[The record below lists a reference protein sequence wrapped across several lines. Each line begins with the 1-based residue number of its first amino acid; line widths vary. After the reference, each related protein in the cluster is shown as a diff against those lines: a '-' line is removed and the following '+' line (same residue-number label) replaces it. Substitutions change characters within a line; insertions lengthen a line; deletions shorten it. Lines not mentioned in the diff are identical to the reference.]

1 MLGTV
6 QNLLLFML
14 KRKQAPKAAIISLP
28 PHKWN
33 EKIETLS
40 PSCFVFMYTAD
51 SWDSKMAPQWT
62 CCIDIPSWIKVHF
75 VAHTWSASGATWLMW
90 LDCKEH
96 LPRSLSTQ
104 PLHEVHH
111 CEKGNHTESDMLWEA
126 QVYQME
132 ICEER
137 KMPGQFS
144 VISATFVVV
153 CDIVG
158 IFKDYVWTW
167 ALLSPVSID
176 PHTGNYM
183 TINIRKPP
191 NKAHNHQLLLNKPIQ
206 LVFLVFSSI
215 DS

>member
-1 MLGTV
+1 MQAGKTRHATINISRNKQKLEERLSSYARHCAESSLV
-6 QNLLLFML
+6 YV

-153 CDIVG
+153 DV
-158 IFKDYVWTW
+158 
-167 ALLSPVSID
+167 SPTEPSFNR
-176 PHTGNYM
+176 PSHW
-183 TINIRKPP
+183 
-191 NKAHNHQLLLNKPIQ
+191 
-206 LVFLVFSSI
+206 
-215 DS
+215 